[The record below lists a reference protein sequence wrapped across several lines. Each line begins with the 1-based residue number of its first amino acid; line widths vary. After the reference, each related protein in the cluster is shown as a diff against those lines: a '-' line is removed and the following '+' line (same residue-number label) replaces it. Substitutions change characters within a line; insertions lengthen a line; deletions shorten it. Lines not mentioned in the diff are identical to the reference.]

1 MFEKSE
7 KAFQLIKKTLSL
19 SFIGNRYI
27 TYLGILLFPV
37 KKGIF
42 MKSLRRFPQ
51 IRTLAFLSWVAF
63 SPLALADTIDRDNDA
78 NDLDVGALREWMN
91 TKRQVSIK
99 EIGGNLSLSGEVRT
113 EFQKIGESSNGI
125 KQRGSGTRFP
135 SSVYDIAVN
144 LMLDYRNDRTWSAI
158 KLEFDNDAGI
168 FSGTTNKIKLSKG
181 YFGARALDGDSY
193 YVDFELGRKKLN
205 TSFDSKLQ
213 FSSFFDGVLAKYDQS
228 LNESVT
234 FIFTE
239 GFYHQ

>member
-1 MFEKSE
+1 
-7 KAFQLIKKTLSL
+7 
-19 SFIGNRYI
+19 
-27 TYLGILLFPV
+27 
-37 KKGIF
+37 
-42 MKSLRRFPQ
+42 
-51 IRTLAFLSWVAF
+51 
-63 SPLALADTIDRDNDA
+63 
-78 NDLDVGALREWMN
+78 MN

-144 LMLDYRNDRTWSAI
+144 SCWTTVTDRTWSAI

-228 LNESVT
+228 FERVGDFYLHGGAFIINERT
-234 FIFTE
+234 NQYGYIGETGLMNIGGT
-239 GFYHQ
+239 GFYTKFSTIDWDTKQEGSNSYNKTRQDVIANQRRFSFIVSQLLLATDSTLQNCKNKLRSM